1 MTSARS
7 DSMSDLMKELFLEFV
22 NTTGLSEE
30 VSPFL
35 SVGVICTVVLGI
47 LACVL
52 GFRTYRMFFSA
63 ILFMGTATAS
73 FCLMLGS
80 ESLRSIATCVA
91 VVGVVLAVSGAHW
104 HRLGGFVICFLIGMS
119 IGWLLYP
126 SILPAILFGVL
137 AGIAELFFPVIAIS
151 AMTSL
156 WGVWMLTDAVKLS
169 GALQSVTII
178 IIAALCLVWQLFLN
192 RKQKLFT
199 KVCPD
204 SVRYWMEQRR
214 N

>member
-1 MTSARS
+1 
-7 DSMSDLMKELFLEFV
+7 MSELMKEFFLEFV

-35 SVGVICTVVLGI
+35 SLGGICVIILGI
-47 LACVL
+47 IGCVL

-73 FCLMLGS
+73 FYFMTGT

-91 VVGVVLAVSGAHW
+91 VVGVVLAFFGYRW
-104 HRLGGFVICFLIGMS
+104 HRLGGFVLCFLVGMC

-126 SILPAILFGVL
+126 SILLAVVCGVF
-137 AGIAELFFPVIAIS
+137 AGMAEIFFPVIAIS

-156 WGVWMLTDAVKLS
+156 WGAWMLADAFKVS
-169 GALQSVTII
+169 GALQIVTISG
-178 IIAALCLVWQLFLN
+178 IAVISVVWQLFLN

-204 SVRYWMEQRR
+204 RVRYWMEQRR
-214 N
+214 K